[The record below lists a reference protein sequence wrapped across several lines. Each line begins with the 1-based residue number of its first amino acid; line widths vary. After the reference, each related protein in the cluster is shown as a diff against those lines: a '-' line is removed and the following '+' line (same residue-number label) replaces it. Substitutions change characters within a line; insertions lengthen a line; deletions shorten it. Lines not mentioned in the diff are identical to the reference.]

1 MTYNVLLLDL
11 QRVCDGFL
19 CGAAI
24 WAAPLQRDP
33 CDAGTHQPRSV
44 GQVGQTSSRV
54 EDYLRTKA
62 TDKQKKREN
71 IQNYINMCVY
81 AYIYIYIH
89 IHKL

>member
-11 QRVCDGFL
+11 QHVCDEFL

-44 GQVGQTSSRV
+44 GQVGQTSSRA
-54 EDYLRTKA
+54 EDHLGTK
-62 TDKQKKREN
+62 TTVKQKKREN

-81 AYIYIYIH
+81 AYTH
-89 IHKL
+89 THTQTKP